1 MEGFTHTMVVHYRTY
16 TGSRRSIEQGFNSY
30 EEARCELIKTC
41 DELEE
46 QGYYRIWGT
55 VEGEKPQEATTQE
68 APPQS
73 HTHYKIVAKDAFGA
87 YCSTLLPIS
96 EDLQAALDN
105 MDEDLKL
112 IDVYKVTM
120 PFAGASPHPKAYG
133 RLAIRTI

>member
-41 DELEE
+41 EELEE

-55 VEGEKPQEATTQE
+55 VEGEKPQDAAIQEATTQGY
-68 APPQS
+68 
-73 HTHYKIVAKDAFGA
+73 THYKIVAKDMFGA

-96 EDLQAALDN
+96 EDLQAALAN

-112 IDVYKVTM
+112 IDIYKVTM
-120 PFAGASPHPKAYG
+120 PFTGAAPNPKGYG
-133 RLAIRTI
+133 RLAIRAI